1 MVEGRFKGRYKLS
14 EHSKKESQKLK
25 DFGESAKSLS
35 GCLDLMEKIFEES
48 LRDGKDIRGNED
60 FEFLDRRYDALL
72 RSKGKYTNESIE
84 AQARYDAL
92 IEKIDL
98 AVHGPR
104 IRESSYVSHG
114 GIRIGRFS
122 RFR

>member
-25 DFGESAKSLS
+25 DFGESAKSLN
-35 GCLDLMEKIFEES
+35 GCLDLMEQIFEES

-60 FEFLDRRYDALL
+60 FEFLDRRYDLLL
-72 RSKGKYTNESIE
+72 RSKGRYTDESIE

-104 IRESSYVSHG
+104 IRERSYAGHG
-114 GIRIGRFS
+114 GIRIGRIS
-122 RFR
+122 VFR